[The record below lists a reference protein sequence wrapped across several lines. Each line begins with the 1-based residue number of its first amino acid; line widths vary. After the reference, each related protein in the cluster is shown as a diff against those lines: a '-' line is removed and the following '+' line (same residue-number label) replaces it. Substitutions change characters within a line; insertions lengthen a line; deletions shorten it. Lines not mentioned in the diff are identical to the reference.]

1 MSTYTTVSTAAYD
14 GSAVHNHPDVGA
26 GLGVGIAQTLGLAD
40 MAAVKTLLSDKSF
53 LELGKGSDVLVYTT
67 GGDTTDTH
75 LVSWYRSFP
84 LQRMFTHY
92 CIREQG
98 GKLRWISKNSA
109 RAENTESALQ
119 SVGLSISGLADTGK
133 SSDCATNNALLKAAN
148 IPLVLY
154 KSY

>member
-1 MSTYTTVSTAAYD
+1 MSTANDD

-40 MAAVKTLLSDKSF
+40 MAAVKTSLADKSF
-53 LELGKGSDVLVYTT
+53 LELGKESDVLVYTT

-84 LQRMFTHY
+84 LQRAFAHY

-109 RAENTESALQ
+109 RAETTESALQ
-119 SVGLSISGLADTGK
+119 SCGLSITGLADTGA
-133 SSDCATNNALLKAAN
+133 SSDCVTNNALLKAAN
-148 IPLVLY
+148 ILLVLY
-154 KSY
+154 KSC

>member
-1 MSTYTTVSTAAYD
+1 MSSYTTVSTAAND

-26 GLGVGIAQTLGLAD
+26 GLGIGIAQTLGLAD
-40 MAAVKTLLSDKSF
+40 MPAVKTLLADKSF
-53 LELGKGSDVLVYTT
+53 LELGKESDVLVYTT
-67 GGDTTDTH
+67 GGDTTETH

-84 LQRMFTHY
+84 LQRTFAHY

-109 RAENTESALQ
+109 RAETTESALQ
-119 SVGLSISGLADTGK
+119 SCGLSITGLADTGA
-133 SSDCATNNALLKAAN
+133 SSDCVTNNALLKAAN

-154 KSY
+154 KTY